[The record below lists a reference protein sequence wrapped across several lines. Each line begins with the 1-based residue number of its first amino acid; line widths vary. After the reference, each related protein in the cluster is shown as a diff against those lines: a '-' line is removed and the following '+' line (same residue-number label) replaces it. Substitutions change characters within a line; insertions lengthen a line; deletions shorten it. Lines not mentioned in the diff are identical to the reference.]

1 MMINSIMRLFEY
13 VFFSF
18 RTDKN
23 NILVLKNHL
32 SQIYFFSVIAWS
44 KEQMLVFIT
53 NSFWLP
59 MTQYIIFTLLKK
71 TQTINNKNNKLTI

>member
-44 KEQMLVFIT
+44 KEQMLTFIT
-53 NSFWLP
+53 NLL
-59 MTQYIIFTLLKK
+59 IFSYSSLNYLKSLK
-71 TQTINNKNNKLTI
+71 TQTNNNIYNKLLF